1 MYKEVSLF
9 FSLLCFSVLTNEVTT
24 LMRTSGDLGVSYSSM
39 HASKL
44 CFNNNDEQVYCA
56 QSRNHSPGTL
66 SSDKVVLHNETKQEY
81 KNWCRETWKLK
92 ASAEHI
98 KSGGRRTNYIKQ
110 KPNNK
115 SVNPE
120 ALKGKIEVS
129 LTDKIS
135 MTSRTA
141 SDFLFD

>member
-1 MYKEVSLF
+1 MEIFLLFNYPKLTKSPEKSLEYLACVQAIKSKCMYKEVSLF

-66 SSDKVVLHNETKQEY
+66 SSDKIVLHNETKQEY
-81 KNWCRETWKLK
+81 KN
-92 ASAEHI
+92 
-98 KSGGRRTNYIKQ
+98 
-110 KPNNK
+110 
-115 SVNPE
+115 
-120 ALKGKIEVS
+120 
-129 LTDKIS
+129 
-135 MTSRTA
+135 
-141 SDFLFD
+141 